1 MDTTENPLLSL
12 SREKQQTLVDLAESD
27 ELDNLAESTGL
38 SRRQL
43 LGIGIGLLGSATV
56 GGLSAQEMI
65 QEVKADASTTDSD
78 GNVGLPGDRVDVFAE
93 SADISGTL
101 STDSA
106 TIEGHASELIFELD
120 EYTFADETIDISVG
134 QTWDI
139 LIFDVMETTTDGSS
153 IEFYF
158 NSASDSHNAITLS
171 GSGSVSSN
179 SASGPQTLVTMQN
192 TDFNQFS
199 GTYFAQSG
207 ISGSGGTRQFDAGD
221 EWLLSGTNGQRS
233 QTADLQIESTTADW
247 SGTIYVGVGG
257 GQL

>member
-1 MDTTENPLLSL
+1 MTDDNSDTTVEQLKE
-12 SREKQQTLVDLAESD
+12 RIAE
-27 ELDNLAESTGL
+27 LESHVYP
-38 SRRQL
+38 SRRDVMAAAVGAV
-43 LGIGIGLLGSATV
+43 GISALTGTASAAPNYGNATGSV
-56 GGLSAQEMI
+56 G
-65 QEVKADASTTDSD
+65 TDSEPL
-78 GNVGLPGDRVDVFAE
+78 NDV
-93 SADISGTL
+93 ISKNGTFQSV

-207 ISGSGGTRQFDAGD
+207 ISGSGGTRQFDSGD